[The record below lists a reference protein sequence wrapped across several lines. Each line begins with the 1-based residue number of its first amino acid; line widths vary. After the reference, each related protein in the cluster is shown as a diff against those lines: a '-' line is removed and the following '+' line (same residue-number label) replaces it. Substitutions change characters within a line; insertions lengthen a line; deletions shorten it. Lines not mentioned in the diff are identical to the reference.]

1 MTTNYHTP
9 FIDDTTEYKA
19 AHHNAPLSELDT
31 ELTAQD
37 ARLTELESDT
47 IFPVEVRLP
56 SGAAMPA
63 FVGAGDDG
71 WEQQSSKDFM
81 LRWNNSGTPTPFV
94 ALFLLPEDLD
104 ASEDIVVHIL
114 GSPTSTNDSPVF
126 TIEAYFSVS
135 GTAPGA
141 DADCGGESSEF
152 TADTDLE
159 DQTLTIANAD
169 IPAGAQAL
177 TLVFHPKDGE
187 LPTDDFLAM
196 PPWLA
201 IVRS

>member
-9 FIDDTTEYKA
+9 YVDNTTEFKA
-19 AHHNAPLSELDT
+19 SHMNVPPGELDA
-31 ELTAQD
+31 ELTLQD

-47 IFPVEVRLP
+47 VFPVELRLP
-56 SGAAMPA
+56 SGAAIPA
-63 FVGAGDDG
+63 FVGAGADG

-81 LRWNNSGTPTPFV
+81 LRWNNDANPTDFV

-104 ASEDIVVHIL
+104 DGEDIVVHIL
-114 GSPTSTNDSPVF
+114 GSPTGTNDSPVF
-126 TIEAYFSVS
+126 TIEAFFSVS

-141 DADCGGESSEF
+141 DTDCGGESTEF
-152 TADTDLE
+152 TADTTLE

-169 IPAGAQAL
+169 VPAGAQAL

-187 LPTDDFLAM
+187 LGTDDFLAM

-201 IVRS
+201 VVRG